1 MMEKADRL
9 LKVIESRN
17 NTIEELSKERNLL
30 QYKYDALVE
39 VSRLDKGK
47 IARLGKEISR
57 LNSIIHDKNEEI
69 EEKGKGCVKVFNE
82 NLELRQKLANILV
95 HNVDAQALKSAE
107 SALRYKDRVIK
118 DKDAVLHDVAE
129 ELRLSKMR
137 EEELL
142 ATVKDYLKEIDELK
156 KKVKFK
162 PCSTIKEHH
171 KLVIPHN
178 DFMQIIRIW

>member
-1 MMEKADRL
+1 MMEKTDRL

-39 VSRLDKGK
+39 VSILDKGK

-57 LNSIIHDKNEEI
+57 LNNIIHDKNEEI

-82 NLELRQKLANILV
+82 NLELLQKLE
-95 HNVDAQALKSAE
+95 NVDIQVSKSVE
-107 SALRYKDRVIK
+107 SALRYKDRIIE

-142 ATVKDYLKEIDELK
+142 ATVKDYLKEIDDLK
-156 KKVKFK
+156 KKVKSK

-178 DFMQIIRIW
+178 DFMQIIRVW